1 MPNDI
6 NSSRLEACAH
16 LSRRGYRRPGSMV
29 TAIWNHPERFLTFE
43 DLLDLV
49 D

>member
-1 MPNDI
+1 MHNDI
-6 NSSRLEACAH
+6 NSYLLEACAH

-29 TAIWNHPERFLTFE
+29 ADIWNHPQRFLTFE